1 MRGERMSVQVEY
13 INYNEVIQSAKVP
26 IEKIFT
32 K

>member
-26 IEKIFT
+26 IKKTYI